1 MEPNLYANIRKIDR
15 GRSYLFYKKLF
26 EQVLGLGHPSQPTPS
41 SVCAEL
47 PASSPP
53 PFSFSMGKG
62 KDEKAGNKYVL
73 PLISQCPN
81 RRYDLRCEGWSLPG
95 VTVSADAGQH

>member
-1 MEPNLYANIRKIDR
+1 MTTFHPLSVMMF
-15 GRSYLFYKKLF
+15 SYGVPF
-26 EQVLGLGHPSQPTPS
+26 
-41 SVCAEL
+41 
-47 PASSPP
+47 P
-53 PFSFSMGKG
+53 PFSNSMGKG
-62 KDEKAGNKYVL
+62 KDEKAGKKYVL